1 MWKEIKLEKLNG
13 FKRTILKKHRFKDV
27 YKVFLNTH
35 CIINTN
41 SLKYATLVFTNAC
54 LK

>member
-1 MWKEIKLEKLNG
+1 MWKEVKTEKLNG
-13 FKRTILKKHRFKDV
+13 FKRTILKKHILKNA
-27 YKVFLNTH
+27 YKVFLNKR

-41 SLKYATLVFTNAC
+41 SLKYAILVFNDTC